1 MTKYQTIKHSTKSF
15 LSNSQKYI
23 LPTLLLSSCLI
34 IASESFAADAA
45 KAGSADIVG
54 KAADEIK
61 ELITGKGRQV
71 IDVGIVVGG
80 AFMSLMKSS
89 WIPIVSSGFGVA
101 LFEVLIAVVGK

>member
-34 IASESFAADAA
+34 IASETFAADPAA
-45 KAGSADIVG
+45 GNADIVG